1 MNIDLPYADGTI
13 SAALPPGTRRL
24 SSEPAGALPPL
35 ADLDGAVREALAA
48 PLGLPRLRELAKPGA
63 RVTIAFDDH
72 TTGSFGP
79 IRPVAIRA
87 VLDELAA
94 AGVSRAQVR
103 LVCANA
109 LHRMCRPAEL
119 TRLLDEP
126 LVSEF
131 GPRLSCHDA
140 EDREQIADLGVTAEH
155 GYPVEVSRHV
165 TDADLTVYVNTKL
178 HPRLHRRVEIR
189 LHRALDVAV
198 DPRDARSGRDVDV
211 AQP

>member
-1 MNIDLPYADGTI
+1 MNIDLPYADGTVT
-13 SAALPPGTRRL
+13 ATLPPGTRRL
-24 SSEPAGALPPL
+24 SSESAGALPAL

-48 PLGLPRLRELAKPGA
+48 PLGLPRLRDLAKPGA

-109 LHRMCRPAEL
+109 LHRMCRPSEL
-119 TRLLDEP
+119 ARLLDDA
-126 LVSEF
+126 LVNEF
-131 GPRLSCHDA
+131 GS
-140 EDREQIADLGVTAEH
+140 QIGRA
-155 GYPVEVSRHV
+155 HV
-165 TDADLTVYVNTKL
+165 
-178 HPRLHRRVEIR
+178 
-189 LHRALDVAV
+189 
-198 DPRDARSGRDVDV
+198 
-211 AQP
+211 